1 MKTASA
7 LVKFLKGLVKGLS
20 GVGGLS
26 FFVGGGLIHAE
37 TKMDRF
43 TPEVVGIGVA
53 GACLREAVA
62 RGEVGKDSVVLLN
75 VTGGGRR
82 RLSQDYPLIPAQPQL
97 RLTRESLS
105 HVQLAET
112 VHRVTELCAS
122 DLWIA

>member
-53 GACLREAVA
+53 GACLILAMLVNELADRITYREDNPSITP
-62 RGEVGKDSVVLLN
+62 E
-75 VTGGGRR
+75 
-82 RLSQDYPLIPAQPQL
+82 
-97 RLTRESLS
+97 
-105 HVQLAET
+105 
-112 VHRVTELCAS
+112 
-122 DLWIA
+122 